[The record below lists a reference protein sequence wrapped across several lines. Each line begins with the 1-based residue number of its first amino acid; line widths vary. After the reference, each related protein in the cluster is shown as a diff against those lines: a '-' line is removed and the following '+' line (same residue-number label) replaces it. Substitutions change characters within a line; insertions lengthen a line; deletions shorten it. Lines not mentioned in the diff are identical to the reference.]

1 MTHNVNGGMKMKSL
15 SIAGDVIIDWI
26 ISGGECNVY
35 PGGVGNIIRGL
46 KQLGYDTELTTLYN
60 PMLYPLD
67 HIFTLKN
74 SLQDFAYR
82 NVNIRNYDSGMFQ
95 RFREGIKSR
104 IFSGTYDVVI
114 LHEETCIRNFT
125 ATYADVRDITSS
137 GSCKILRLSSSDPWN
152 LIMQKIGHEMAIV
165 TYSDQ
170 VKVYNR
176 SNEEQYQLDFPVSP
190 VKDTVGAGDTFS
202 VWFLDGFLK
211 TGEFDQGT
219 IMAAIGKAQEKVGKI
234 GVFI

>member
-1 MTHNVNGGMKMKSL
+1 MKPL
-15 SIAGDVIIDWI
+15 AIAGDVIIDWI
-26 ISGGECNVY
+26 ITDGQCNVY

-46 KQLGYDTELTTLYN
+46 KQLGYATELTTLYN

-67 HIFTLKN
+67 HVFTLKN

-82 NVNIRNYDSGMFQ
+82 NVNIRNYDLGIFQ

-104 IFSGTYDVVI
+104 IFSGSFDIVI
-114 LHEETCIRNFT
+114 LHEETCIRSFT

-152 LIMQKIGHEMAIV
+152 QIMQKIHHEIAIV
-165 TYSDQ
+165 TFSDK
-170 VKVYNR
+170 VKVFSE
-176 SNEEQYQLDFPVSP
+176 SNEELYQLEFPAAK

-202 VWFLDGFLK
+202 VWFLDGYFK
-211 TGEFDQGT
+211 KGQINQTT
-219 IMAAIGKAQEKVGKI
+219 IMTAIEKAQEKVAKV

>member
-1 MTHNVNGGMKMKSL
+1 MKPLNV
-15 SIAGDVIIDWI
+15 AGDVIIDWI
-26 ISGGECNVY
+26 ITGGQCNVY

-46 KQLGYDTELTTLYN
+46 KQLGYTTELTTLYN

-67 HIFTLKN
+67 HVFTLKN

-82 NVNIRNYDSGMFQ
+82 NVYIRNYDLGIFQ

-104 IFSGTYDVVI
+104 IFTGNFDIVI
-114 LHEETCIRNFT
+114 LHEETCVRNFT

-137 GSCKILRLSSSDPWN
+137 GTCKILRLSSSDPWN
-152 LIMQKIGHEMAIV
+152 LIMQKIEHEIAIV
-165 TYSDQ
+165 TFSDK
-170 VKVYNR
+170 VKVFNNK
-176 SNEEQYQLDFPVSP
+176 NEEQYQLDFPISK

-202 VWFLDGFLK
+202 VWFVDGFLK
-211 TGEFDQGT
+211 TGQINQTT
-219 IMAAIGKAQEKVGKI
+219 IMTAIGKAQEKVAKI